1 MFVNTWRCLDV
12 VSLTQGNRPTGQDK
26 YQSNGEKK
34 KNLECSMTT
43 SWEPGIFN
51 QGDDN
56 LGWVFDVYS
65 FHKIR
70 EFEKHHK

>member
-1 MFVNTWRCLDV
+1 MLLASLRETAPQVKINT
-12 VSLTQGNRPTGQDK
+12 K
-26 YQSNGEKK
+26 SNGEKK